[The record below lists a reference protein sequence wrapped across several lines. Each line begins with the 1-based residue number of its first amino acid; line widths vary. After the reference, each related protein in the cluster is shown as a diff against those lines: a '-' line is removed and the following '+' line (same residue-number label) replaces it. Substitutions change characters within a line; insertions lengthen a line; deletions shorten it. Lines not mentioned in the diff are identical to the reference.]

1 MLLLGVAVLVAAG
14 FVIWATTGSEP
25 MPEALAALHSDDR
38 LQVDAGPGK
47 SFSQLD
53 EPATGLIFYADG
65 RVDPRACGQAA
76 RALGG

>member
-1 MLLLGVAVLVAAG
+1 
-14 FVIWATTGSEP
+14 

-53 EPATGLIFYADG
+53 EPATVLIFYADG